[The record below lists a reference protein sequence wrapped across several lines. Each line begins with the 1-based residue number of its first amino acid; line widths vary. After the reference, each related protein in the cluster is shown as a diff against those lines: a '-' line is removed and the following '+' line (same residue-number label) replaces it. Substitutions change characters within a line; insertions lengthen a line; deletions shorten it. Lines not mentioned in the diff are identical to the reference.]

1 MGLTVGMR
9 HVVILA
15 PMPLEMDA
23 ITTAFGLSPIGDRQ
37 RDAWSGKLGESEVTA
52 IHIGM
57 GPPLTRKAANLVLD
71 GPRPDPRSPTTHLA
85 MSRSRASSLQP
96 RA

>member
-1 MGLTVGMR
+1 MPNACANR

-23 ITTAFGLSPIGDRQ
+23 IVTAFGLSPTDNVTDSPWTGHVGN
-37 RDAWSGKLGESEVTA
+37 SNVTA

-57 GPPLTRKAANLVLD
+57 GPPLTRVATFAPV
-71 GPRPDPRSPTTHLA
+71 RPNGELRT
-85 MSRSRASSLQP
+85 R
-96 RA
+96 